1 MLLKAFL
8 DYLLLE
14 KKYSQLTVNA
24 YKKDI
29 ETFLTSVIPF
39 SNAKCA
45 SRRTIFLVLSIVL
58 ADKISG
64 KMKIIWC
71 SETLNSETI
80 KFDALEIASQTNFAR
95 GCLIIP

>member
-29 ETFLTSVIPF
+29 ETFLNFVNEEDQT
-39 SNAKCA
+39 
-45 SRRTIFLVLSIVL
+45 T
-58 ADKISG
+58 
-64 KMKIIWC
+64 
-71 SETLNSETI
+71 TI
-80 KFDALEIASQTNFAR
+80 KEVDN
-95 GCLIIP
+95 

>member
-29 ETFLTSVIPF
+29 ETFFNFIKDTRESLVDSMTVETDSTISHL
-39 SNAKCA
+39 SNC
-45 SRRTIFLVLSIVL
+45 I
-58 ADKISG
+58 
-64 KMKIIWC
+64 
-71 SETLNSETI
+71 
-80 KFDALEIASQTNFAR
+80 
-95 GCLIIP
+95 